1 MNKNKIMKTSWHMA
15 WNLKIVS
22 SLFSVVLDFQLS
34 QSSASSDDV
43 LRECRNLAR

>member
-22 SLFSVVLDFQLS
+22 SLFSVVLDLQLS
-34 QSSASSDDV
+34 QSSADDV